1 MIYIF
6 SNPLNIVQFLYVCS
20 LVRLSIDMYFN
31 LMKEMYFFVF
41 SSFCLGYGHARN
53 ESLRSSPCQNSITR
67 YTWNLCCTEKIFQE
81 TVSAIFYYISHIFF
95 MAAITSRYSSVYIYF
110 FRRNVLH
117 CIFLGRQKLLKQG
130 RADRDNREG
139 NEADEGEGPRLKERQ

>member
-1 MIYIF
+1 MGILNDIYILQSFEYRAFFVCLFF
-6 SNPLNIVQFLYVCS
+6 SEIA
-20 LVRLSIDMYFN
+20 IDMYFN

-53 ESLRSSPCQNSITR
+53 ESLQSSPCQNSITR

-95 MAAITSRYSSVYIYF
+95 MAAITSRYSSVYIF
-110 FRRNVLH
+110 FFGEMY
-117 CIFLGRQKLLKQG
+117 CIAFFSEDK
-130 RADRDNREG
+130 NC
-139 NEADEGEGPRLKERQ
+139 